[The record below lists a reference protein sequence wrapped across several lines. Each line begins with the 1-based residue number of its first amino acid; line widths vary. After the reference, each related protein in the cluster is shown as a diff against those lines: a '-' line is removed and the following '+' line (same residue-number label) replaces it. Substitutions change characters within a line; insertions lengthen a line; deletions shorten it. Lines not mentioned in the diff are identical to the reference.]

1 MKCMKMQKNNI
12 ARNLADLRQRSRYTQ
27 EEVAERIGVSRQ
39 AVAKWESGESVPD
52 IVNCDALAQLY
63 DVELETL
70 LHFDPEQTQMHIP
83 PRGKHLFGVVKLGE
97 RGQIVLPK
105 QAREVFRIQPGDRLV
120 VLGDEEPG
128 RAGIALM
135 PEKAFLMAAD
145 FFRNTPELREE
156 EPEEQKL

>member
-1 MKCMKMQKNNI
+1 MKNPSTQI
-12 ARNLADLRQRSRYTQ
+12 SRNLCALRRKQRYTL
-27 EEVAERIGVSRQ
+27 EEVAEKIGVTRQ
-39 AVAKWESGESVPD
+39 AVAKWENGETVPD
-52 IVNCDALAQLY
+52 IANCEALARLY
-63 DVELETL
+63 DVTL
-70 LHFDPEQTQMHIP
+70 DDLVRFDESERKMPIP

-135 PEKAFLMAAD
+135 PEKAFLMATD
-145 FFRNTPELREE
+145 FFRNMLELREE
-156 EPEEQKL
+156 EAEEQKA

>member
-1 MKCMKMQKNNI
+1 MKIQKNNI
-12 ARNLADLRQRSRYTQ
+12 ARNLSELRRMNKFSQ
-27 EEVAERIGVSRQ
+27 EEVAEKIGVTRQ
-39 AVAKWESGESVPD
+39 AVAKWENGETVPD
-52 IVNCDALAQLY
+52 IANCEALARLY
-63 DVELETL
+63 DVTL
-70 LHFDPEQTQMHIP
+70 DDLVRFDESERKMPIP

-145 FFRNTPELREE
+145 FFRNTLELREE
-156 EPEEQKL
+156 AEEQKV

>member
-1 MKCMKMQKNNI
+1 MIGKNI
-12 ARNLADLRQRSRYTQ
+12 LTLRRLRGLTQ
-27 EEVAERIGVSRQ
+27 EELAERVGVSRQ
-39 AVAKWESGESVPD
+39 AVAKWENGETVPD
-52 IVNCDALAQLY
+52 IANCEALARLY
-63 DVELETL
+63 DVTL
-70 LHFDPEQTQMHIP
+70 DDLVRFDESERKMPIP

-145 FFRNTPELREE
+145 FFRNTLELREE
-156 EPEEQKL
+156 AEEQKA